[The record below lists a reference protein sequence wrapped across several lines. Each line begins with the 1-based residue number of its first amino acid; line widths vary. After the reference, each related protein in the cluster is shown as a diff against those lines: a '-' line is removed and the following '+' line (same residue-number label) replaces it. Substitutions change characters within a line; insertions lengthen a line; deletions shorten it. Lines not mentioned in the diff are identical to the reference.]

1 MQPHDNSKIPREVWI
16 KEKMIP
22 VLIIPVLNR
31 YDLLDNALSTI
42 NHPIGEILIVNN
54 GKEDYNPLFPQLNIR
69 VLDLPSN
76 MGCAGSWNLGIKL
89 YPYVPYW
96 MFSSNDV
103 NFYPESL
110 AKFEELSNSDRMVRS
125 SASYGC
131 FSLGEN
137 IVKRV
142 GLFDEYFYPAY
153 FEDNDYEERMM
164 LEGIMDEGNCLGD
177 IVPVLPDGVSQTIH
191 SDPHFAARNNFTFV
205 TNQEYITQKRIS
217 GDYSSK
223 GWDLERRRKN
233 EWMY

>member
-110 AKFEELSNSDRMVRS
+110 AKF
-125 SASYGC
+125 
-131 FSLGEN
+131 
-137 IVKRV
+137 
-142 GLFDEYFYPAY
+142 
-153 FEDNDYEERMM
+153 
-164 LEGIMDEGNCLGD
+164 
-177 IVPVLPDGVSQTIH
+177 
-191 SDPHFAARNNFTFV
+191 
-205 TNQEYITQKRIS
+205 
-217 GDYSSK
+217 
-223 GWDLERRRKN
+223 
-233 EWMY
+233 